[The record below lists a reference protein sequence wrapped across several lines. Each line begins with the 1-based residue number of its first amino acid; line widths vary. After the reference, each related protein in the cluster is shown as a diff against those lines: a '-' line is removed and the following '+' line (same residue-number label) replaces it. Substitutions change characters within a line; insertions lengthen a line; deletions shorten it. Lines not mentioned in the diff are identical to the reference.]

1 LPATESAAK
10 DANAKYRYF
19 YLKTDINQVK
29 IIMLLLAVP
38 LLGFLVNDFLFFGFS
53 PIFIALMLTRFLLV
67 GILLVEYV
75 LIKRAKTYQAY
86 DRIIVLPTLI
96 LLVGGGSLN
105 LTRPENYIIHAIM
118 AVVSIFA
125 LFLFIPT
132 RYRYQCFLASFLTV
146 GEIIIIILNT
156 GEGHATVLFTLI
168 ISLLSAFV
176 LAGYSSWQMH
186 RYRHSVFEE
195 STRRMKLQEQLR
207 NNADNLA
214 HIVDVRTQELVDAH
228 ARLVK
233 SERLAAIGE
242 LAGMVGHDLR
252 NPLAGIKNATYF
264 LRKKNS
270 AVIDESGRQM
280 LANID
285 RSVEHADKIIGDLL
299 EYSRDIKLAYS
310 EQNPK
315 SIINYVLLSLK
326 IPVNI
331 EVLDRTESSPTVM
344 VDAAGM
350 MRVFT
355 NLIKNA
361 FEAMPEGGVLEI
373 VSRKDGEN
381 VVFVF
386 SDTGVGIP
394 EEVVSKLFTPLV
406 TTKAQGMGFGLAIC
420 KRFVEAHGG
429 EISVKSSRNKGT
441 VFTVSIPQ
449 APVKLQS
456 SNLVN
461 S

>member
-1 LPATESAAK
+1 MSATETAAKK
-10 DANAKYRYF
+10 DANTDYRYF

-29 IIMLLLAVP
+29 IVMLLLTVP
-38 LLGFLVNDFLFFGFS
+38 LLGFMVNDFLFFGLTSTF
-53 PIFIALMLTRFLLV
+53 FAVMVTRFILVTLL
-67 GILLVEYV
+67 IVEYL
-75 LIKRAKTYQAY
+75 LISRVKTYQAY

-96 LLVGGGSLN
+96 LIIGGGLLN

-118 AVVSIFA
+118 AVVSVFA

-132 RYRYQCFLASFLTV
+132 KYRYQSFLASFLTI
-146 GEIIIIILNT
+146 GEICIIVINT
-156 GEGHATVLFTLI
+156 NQAQVTVLFTLV

-176 LAGYSSWQMH
+176 LAGYSSWQVH

-195 STRRMKLQEQLR
+195 STKRVKLEEILR
-207 NNADNLA
+207 NNANNLA
-214 HIVDVRTQELVDAH
+214 QLVDFRTQELVDAQV
-228 ARLVK
+228 RLVK

-270 AVIDESGRQM
+270 AVLDESGHVM
-280 LANID
+280 LASID

-299 EYSRDIKLAYS
+299 EYSRDIRLELT

-315 SIINYVLLSLK
+315 AMIKYVLLSLEV
-326 IPVNI
+326 PEHI
-331 EVLDRTESSPTVM
+331 EVLDHTESTPTIM
-344 VDAAGM
+344 VDDAKM
-350 MRVFT
+350 VRVFT

-361 FEAMPEGGVLEI
+361 FEAMPKGGSLEI
-373 VSRKDGEN
+373 ISRLNGGN
-381 VVFVF
+381 VEFIF

-394 EEVVSKLFTPLV
+394 QEVVSKLFTPLV

-429 EISVKSSRNKGT
+429 EISVKSMQNNGT
-441 VFTVSIPQ
+441 TFTVSVPQ
-449 APVKLQS
+449 APINYIIN
-456 SNLVN
+456 SN
-461 S
+461 

>member
-1 LPATESAAK
+1 LSATETAAKK
-10 DANAKYRYF
+10 DANADYRYF
-19 YLKTDINQVK
+19 YLKNDIKQVK
-29 IIMLLLAVP
+29 IVMLLLTVP
-38 LLGFLVNDFLFFGFS
+38 LLGFMVNDFLFFGLTSTF
-53 PIFIALMLTRFLLV
+53 FAVMVTRFILVTLL
-67 GILLVEYV
+67 IVEYL
-75 LIKRAKTYQAY
+75 LITRVKTYQAY

-96 LLVGGGSLN
+96 LITGGGLLN

-118 AVVSIFA
+118 AVVSVFA

-132 RYRYQCFLASFLTV
+132 KYHYQSFLASFLTI
-146 GEIIIIILNT
+146 GEICIIVINT
-156 GEGHATVLFTLI
+156 SQAQVTVLFTLV

-176 LAGYSSWQMH
+176 LAGYSSWQVH

-195 STRRMKLQEQLR
+195 STKRVKLEEVLR
-207 NNADNLA
+207 NNANNLA
-214 HIVDVRTQELVDAH
+214 RLVDVRTQELVDAQ

-270 AVIDESGRQM
+270 AVLDESGHLM
-280 LANID
+280 LASID

-299 EYSRDIKLAYS
+299 EYSREIRLELT

-315 SIINYVLLSLK
+315 AMINYALLSLK
-326 IPVNI
+326 VPDHI
-331 EVLDRTESSPTVM
+331 EIIDHTESTPMILVDDARM
-344 VDAAGM
+344 V
-350 MRVFT
+350 RVFT

-361 FEAMPEGGVLEI
+361 FEAMPQGGSLEI
-373 VSRKDGEN
+373 ISRLNGGNIE
-381 VVFVF
+381 FIF
-386 SDTGVGIP
+386 SDSGVGISP
-394 EEVVSKLFTPLV
+394 EVVSKLFTPLV

-429 EISVKSSRNKGT
+429 EISVKSMQNKGT
-441 VFTVSIPQ
+441 TVTVSVSQ
-449 APVKLQS
+449 GATQLQH
-456 SNLVN
+456 
-461 S
+461 